1 MANRHQTTLGA
12 KAKRELD
19 FSPVVG
25 RAPKV
30 AKQAGGQV
38 EMDLATFL
46 GDPNILGEH
55 FDAIYM

>member
-1 MANRHQTTLGA
+1 MTSRSQTTLAA

-19 FSPVVG
+19 FSSGIG
-25 RAPKV
+25 RTAKV

-46 GDPNILGEH
+46 GDPNILGKH
-55 FDAIYM
+55 HLYRI